1 MPMMPHLAERMK
13 SVVAAIQG
21 HKVQAAPGTSA
32 AQPNVAAA
40 LLPVNAAP
48 VNAGPGDSAVK

>member
-1 MPMMPHLAERMK
+1 MMPHLAERMK

-21 HKVQAAPGTSA
+21 HKAQVAPGTSA

-40 LLPVNAAP
+40 LLPVSGAP
-48 VNAGPGDSAVK
+48 ADSAVK